1 MGYGDSYGDT
11 FELPFFENFFAGGP
25 RTVRGYEESSLGPKD
40 FFGDSLGGNLSI
52 VGNAELILPIP
63 FVKEF
68 KSVRLTAFYDIGNVY
83 DTTFEDVEI
92 DSLRMSTG
100 LSGVWL
106 SPFGMLSVSIAQPFN
121 DQEFDEIQKFQFT
134 FGTTF

>member
-1 MGYGDSYGDT
+1 
-11 FELPFFENFFAGGP
+11 
-25 RTVRGYEESSLGPKD
+25 
-40 FFGDSLGGNLSI
+40 
-52 VGNAELILPIP
+52 VGNVELILPIP

-121 DQEFDEIQKFQFT
+121 DQQFDEIQKFQFT